1 MDKIK
6 LCIKEVGTEDFRICM
21 NFLGKEFF
29 VGSRI
34 ETKKEAIS
42 KALEMERYSEHFIY
56 DRE

>member
-6 LCIKEVGTEDFRICM
+6 LCVKETDKGGYRICM

-42 KALEMERYSEHFIY
+42 KALEMERYSEYFVY